1 MIVFN
6 KKLFKNLYI
15 FSNGSLLTNVKYK
28 TQNSNLKLIFLEK
41 DLKSVELFSKNKS
54 SKKDIDLNTSLNY
67 RKLLFK

>member
-15 FSNGSLLTNVKYK
+15 FSNGSLLTNIKYK

-41 DLKSVELFSKNKS
+41 DLKSFELSSKNKF
-54 SKKDIDLNTSLNY
+54 SKKDIDLSTSLNY